1 MAFGKVIKL
10 FLLDGSPNKRWICEL
25 SNWTG
30 VAYKIPRN
38 MIKESESRDELSSPG
53 IYFLFGYDDDKEKP
67 LIYVGEAENIIKL
80 ISNILNTNFT
90 ELRLKPADIQLT
102 TLIYQLNLL
111 FLKQIKLN
119 WKSLYTMLKFL

>member
-38 MIKESESRDELSSPG
+38 MVKESESRDELSSPG
-53 IYFLFGYDDDKEKP
+53 IYFL
-67 LIYVGEAENIIKL
+67 LI
-80 ISNILNTNFT
+80 
-90 ELRLKPADIQLT
+90 
-102 TLIYQLNLL
+102 
-111 FLKQIKLN
+111 
-119 WKSLYTMLKFL
+119 